1 MHKVSIKYI
10 YCTEITFQ
18 PIKKQEKRTRRNI
31 MEYLFLRKKETT
43 ATSPR
48 QRDLLFKTAERQ
60 WEKEFALRERNGRE
74 IDREIY
80 KSLLYQLEI
89 RKVFLNPKLSLK
101 KLSMM
106 IETNQTYLSN
116 VVNRYFGCNLN
127 ELVNSYR
134 IEYAKELLSVGGC
147 GPENIAT
154 KCGFASRSPF
164 YASFK
169 KIVEMTPMRYMTK
182 TRGKI

>member
-1 MHKVSIKYI
+1 
-10 YCTEITFQ
+10 
-18 PIKKQEKRTRRNI
+18 
-31 MEYLFLRKKETT
+31 
-43 ATSPR
+43 
-48 QRDLLFKTAERQ
+48 
-60 WEKEFALRERNGRE
+60 
-74 IDREIY
+74 
-80 KSLLYQLEI
+80 
-89 RKVFLNPKLSLK
+89 
-101 KLSMM
+101 M

-169 KIVEMTPMRYMTK
+169 KIVGMTPMRYMTK
-182 TRGKI
+182 QEEKFKSFYNKWYV

>member
-1 MHKVSIKYI
+1 
-10 YCTEITFQ
+10 
-18 PIKKQEKRTRRNI
+18 
-31 MEYLFLRKKETT
+31 MEYLFLKRKK
-43 ATSPR
+43 TSSTSQR
-48 QRDLLFKTAERQ
+48 QKNLLFKAAEKH
-60 WEKEFALRERNGRE
+60 WEEEFVMRNRCNREVDSLIYRN
-74 IDREIY
+74 
-80 KSLLYQLEI
+80 LLYQLEI
-89 RKVFLNPKLSLK
+89 KKVFLNPKLSLK

-169 KIVEMTPMRYMTK
+169 KIVGMTPMRYMTK

>member
-1 MHKVSIKYI
+1 
-10 YCTEITFQ
+10 
-18 PIKKQEKRTRRNI
+18 
-31 MEYLFLRKKETT
+31 MEYLFLKRKETSS
-43 ATSPR
+43 TSQR
-48 QRDLLFKTAERQ
+48 QKNLLFKAAEKH
-60 WEKEFALRERNGRE
+60 WEEEFVMRNRCNREV
-74 IDREIY
+74 DSLIY
-80 KSLLYQLEI
+80 KNLLYQLEI
-89 RKVFLNPKLSLK
+89 KKVFLNPKLSLK

-169 KIVEMTPMRYMTK
+169 KIVGMTPIQYMT
-182 TRGKI
+182 RSRQSN

>member
-1 MHKVSIKYI
+1 
-10 YCTEITFQ
+10 
-18 PIKKQEKRTRRNI
+18 
-31 MEYLFLRKKETT
+31 MEYLFIRKKETT

-48 QRDLLFKTAERQ
+48 QRDLLFKTAEKQ

-169 KIVEMTPMRYMTK
+169 KIVGMTPMRYMTK

>member
-1 MHKVSIKYI
+1 MYI
-10 YCTEITFQ
+10 APKSCFSLLKNRKKGREGTF
-18 PIKKQEKRTRRNI
+18 

-48 QRDLLFKTAERQ
+48 QRDLLFKTAEKQ

-89 RKVFLNPKLSLK
+89 KKVFLNPKLSLK

-169 KIVEMTPMRYMTK
+169 KIVGMTPMRYMTK

>member
-1 MHKVSIKYI
+1 M
-10 YCTEITFQ
+10 
-18 PIKKQEKRTRRNI
+18 RN
-31 MEYLFLRKKETT
+31 RCN
-43 ATSPR
+43 
-48 QRDLLFKTAERQ
+48 
-60 WEKEFALRERNGRE
+60 REV
-74 IDREIY
+74 DSLIY
-80 KSLLYQLEI
+80 KNLLYQLEI
-89 RKVFLNPKLSLK
+89 KKVFLNPKLSLK

-169 KIVEMTPMRYMTK
+169 KIVGMTPMRYMTK

>member
-1 MHKVSIKYI
+1 
-10 YCTEITFQ
+10 
-18 PIKKQEKRTRRNI
+18 
-31 MEYLFLRKKETT
+31 MEYLFLKRKETSS
-43 ATSPR
+43 TSQR
-48 QRDLLFKTAERQ
+48 QKNLLFKAAEKH
-60 WEKEFALRERNGRE
+60 WEEEFVMRNRCNREV
-74 IDREIY
+74 DSLIY
-80 KSLLYQLEI
+80 KNLLYQLEI
-89 RKVFLNPKLSLK
+89 KKVFLNPKLSLK

-169 KIVEMTPMRYMTK
+169 KIVGMTPMRYMTK